1 MYVNRHLE
9 VVLQKA
15 SKMFGAVLVTGPRQV
30 GKTTLL
36 RKFSQD
42 AAYVTLDD
50 PMQLHAAIEEPATF
64 FKDNEPP
71 VFVDEIQYAPNLFP
85 YIKMQVDAKQGKGL
99 FYLSGSQMWVN
110 P

>member
-64 FKDNEPP
+64 SRIMNPLCSWMRFNTRPTYFHISKCKWMLSRARAC
-71 VFVDEIQYAPNLFP
+71 FIYLAHSNLS
-85 YIKMQVDAKQGKGL
+85 L
-99 FYLSGSQMWVN
+99 
-110 P
+110 